1 MGVIDPIAKDPTV
14 SKAPPT
20 GRKFPCANCGARLD
34 FDPKVRGLKCPYCGF
49 EEKIEKADHAEVHE
63 RDYLEY
69 LSREEGKGK
78 ALPGRSTETRCTG
91 CGAVVLL
98 EDKVA
103 TDKCPFCATHLE
115 TAPEAAKAMIP
126 PEAVL
131 PFKED
136 LKGAREAFDRW
147 LTGLWFAPNELKGLA
162 NLGQLSGVYVP
173 YWTYDAM
180 TYTFYDGER
189 GDNYTV
195 TIMVTER
202 DSEGRERQVPQTVI
216 QVRWTNVSGE
226 VQHFF
231 DDVLVC
237 GSKSLRDDLVD
248 KIGPWEL
255 PKLEPFEPAYLSGF
269 KTERYAIGLKEGM
282 QAAKKEM
289 EQTIYQLICQD
300 IGGDQQRVYQKQT
313 RYSGMTFKHT
323 LLPVWVAAYRYN
335 NKAYQILVNGRSGK
349 VAGDRPYSTWKIARL
364 VILILLAILIV
375 GVIALQ
381 LGKGKSTPRTNT
393 DKRRADAT
401 ELLAPEGRQLLA
413 QGASPGNMSL
423 QPQSGQPRRGESA
436 YRPSGALPNGWG
448 AIEPRAH
455 ALG

>member
-1 MGVIDPIAKDPTV
+1 MPDPVPEAIPVAPPVEKDPTV
-14 SKAPPT
+14 SKAPPA

-34 FDPKVRGLKCPYCGF
+34 FDPKARGLKCPYCGY
-49 EEKIEKADHAEVHE
+49 EEKIEKGADAEVHE

-78 ALPGRSTETRCTG
+78 AIPGRSTETRCPG

-115 TAPEAAKAMIP
+115 TQPEAAKAMIP

-136 LKGAREAFDRW
+136 LRTARESFDRW
-147 LTGLWFAPNELKGLA
+147 LAGLWFAPNALKQLA

-173 YWTYDAM
+173 HWTYDAM

-195 TIMVTER
+195 VIMVTQR
-202 DSEGRERQVPQTVI
+202 DSEGREVQVPQTVV

-237 GSKSLRDDLVD
+237 GSKSLRADLVH
-248 KIGPWEL
+248 KIGPWDL
-255 PKLEPFEPAYLSGF
+255 PKMEPFEPAYLSGF
-269 KTERYAIGLKEGM
+269 KTERYAVGLKEGM
-282 QAAKKEM
+282 QIAKKEM
-289 EQTIYQLICQD
+289 EDTIYQLVCQD
-300 IGGDQQRVYQKQT
+300 IGGDHQRVHQKQT

-323 LLPVWVAAYRYN
+323 LVPIWVAAYRYFDKPYN
-335 NKAYQILVNGRSGK
+335 ILINGRTGK

-364 VILILLAILIV
+364 ILLILLAVALIAV
-375 GVIALQ
+375 VAWQ
-381 LGKGKSTPRTNT
+381 VGKGKSTPRPHPNQ
-393 DKRRADAT
+393 RRTAVLVPQICLPD
-401 ELLAPEGRQLLA
+401 LLARRSSEWYEQLPQPLA
-413 QGASPGNMSL
+413 CASG
-423 QPQSGQPRRGESA
+423 
-436 YRPSGALPNGWG
+436 
-448 AIEPRAH
+448 
-455 ALG
+455 